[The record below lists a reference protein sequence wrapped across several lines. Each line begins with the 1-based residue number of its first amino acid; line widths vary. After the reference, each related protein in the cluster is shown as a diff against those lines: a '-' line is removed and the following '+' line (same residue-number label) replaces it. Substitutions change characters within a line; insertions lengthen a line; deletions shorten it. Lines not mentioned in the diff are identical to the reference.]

1 MVRIYVLLLPIILSS
16 IILSCEAKKPRK
28 ETGNS
33 LNSEIFNSKNKNM
46 DTATFGAGCFWCV
59 EAIFQDL
66 VGVEQVQS
74 GYSGGKIKEPTY
86 REVSSGKTGHA
97 EVVQIVY
104 NPEKITFDE
113 LLEVFWQTHDPTTLN
128 KQGAD
133 VGTQYRSV
141 VFYHNDEQKNKAE
154 SYKSKLNQSGAFPN
168 PIITEISEFQNFYI
182 AEDYH
187 QNYFN
192 ENKEAPYCTY
202 VIKPKLE
209 KYKKIFKDKMKE

>member
-1 MVRIYVLLLPIILSS
+1 VLF
-16 IILSCEAKKPRK
+16 SCEAKK
-28 ETGNS
+28 TNNDNS
-33 LNSEIFNSKNKNM
+33 TKSEYFTSTIKIM

-66 VGVEQVQS
+66 IGVESVQS

-86 REVSSGKTGHA
+86 REVTSGKTGHA
-97 EVVQIVY
+97 EVVQIMY
-104 NPEKITFDE
+104 NPEKISFDE
-113 LLEVFWQTHDPTTLN
+113 RLEVFWQTHDPTTLN

-141 VFYHNDEQKNKAE
+141 VFYHNEDQKNKAE
-154 SYKSKLNQSGAFPN
+154 SYKSKLNQSGAFDK
-168 PIITEISEFQNFYI
+168 PIVTEIAEFQAFYK

-202 VIKPKLE
+202 VIKPKLD
-209 KYKKIFKDKMKE
+209 KYKKVFKDKMKD